1 MKAIV
6 CENYGPFNNLIYKDV
21 QNPKI
26 NNPDD
31 VIIKVESCGVNF
43 PDGLIV
49 QGKYQH
55 KPELPFIPGMEVA
68 GTISDLGSKVT
79 EFVVGDRV
87 AGLTQLGGYSEIA
100 KINDAGIYKIPETEI
115 KSKKTDLSIG
125 V

>member
-6 CENYGPFNNLIYKDV
+6 CENYGPVNNLIYKDV

-31 VIIKVESCGVNF
+31 VIIKVASCGVNF

-55 KPELPFIPGMEVA
+55 KPELPF
-68 GTISDLGSKVT
+68 
-79 EFVVGDRV
+79 
-87 AGLTQLGGYSEIA
+87 
-100 KINDAGIYKIPETEI
+100 
-115 KSKKTDLSIG
+115 LSLIHI
-125 V
+125 